1 MFDKLEDLV
10 ARLDELQNELSDP
23 NVASNAERFRN
34 LMKEQANLAP
44 IVEKYQEY
52 KEAKQTIEDSLSM
65 LEGESDEE
73 MREMLKEELSSAKQQ
88 VEKCENELKILLLP
102 KDPNDERN
110 VILEIRAGAGGDEA
124 ALFAAELY
132 RMYVHYAESRRWKVE
147 LMEAEEI
154 GIGGMKSV
162 TAMVTGNGAYSV
174 LKYESGVHRVQRVP
188 ETESGGRIHT
198 STCTVAIMPEAE
210 EIDFHLDMNDCKFD
224 VFRASGN
231 GGQCVNT
238 TDSAVRLTHIPTG
251 IVISCQDEKSQLKN
265 KDKALKVLRSR
276 LYEMELAK
284 QHDAEAEARRSQIGT
299 GDRSEKIRTYNFPQG
314 RVTDHRIKLTLHRL
328 DNILNGDLDE
338 IIDSLIAADQAAK
351 LSNLQEQ

>member
-1 MFDKLEDLV
+1 MTSLETLLKEGTKV
-10 ARLDELQNELSDP
+10 LEQHKIQEARLDAWLLLEYVTGMNRAFYFAHSADGIEEEKADRYRELIRKRAGHIPLQHITHQAYFMGFEFYVNQNALVPRQDTETL
-23 NVASNAERFRN
+23 
-34 LMKEQANLAP
+34 
-44 IVEKYQEY
+44 VEK
-52 KEAKQTIEDSLSM
+52 A
-65 LEGESDEE
+65 LEVMKGKKTPEILDMCTGSG
-73 MREMLKEELSSAKQQ
+73 
-88 VEKCENELKILLLP
+88 CILLSLLALTGDAYGVGADVSP
-102 KDPNDERN
+102 LALQVANKNA
-110 VILEIRAGAGGDEA
+110 VSLE
-124 ALFAAELY
+124 
-132 RMYVHYAESRRWKVE
+132 V
-147 LMEAEEI
+147 
-154 GIGGMKSV
+154 
-162 TAMVTGNGAYSV
+162 
-174 LKYESGVHRVQRVP
+174 
-188 ETESGGRIHT
+188 
-198 STCTVAIMPEAE
+198 
-210 EIDFHLDMNDCKFD
+210 
-224 VFRASGN
+224 
-231 GGQCVNT
+231 CVNT